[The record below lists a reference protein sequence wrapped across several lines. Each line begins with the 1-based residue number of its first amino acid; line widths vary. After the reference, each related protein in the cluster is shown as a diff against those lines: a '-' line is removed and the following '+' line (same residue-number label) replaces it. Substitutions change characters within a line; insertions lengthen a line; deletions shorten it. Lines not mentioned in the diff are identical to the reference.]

1 MSIAVFT
8 PEELTASRRRERMH
22 AKIERAR
29 LAVKAG
35 QQLPDGIVALG
46 GTLTEEEEKIIAKR
60 AAEELDD
67 EEASGAKGVQEEEY
81 GKHIPGLIYLGPK
94 KDDEAGLQLQFTE
107 EELRKMEEEERN
119 VKVTDME
126 WLHLSRHEAFFLAG
140 MLGVLE
146 VRDQEVSRHA
156 AVKHRDITTSSSF
169 SFFLRIE

>member
-1 MSIAVFT
+1 
-8 PEELTASRRRERMH
+8 MH

-67 EEASGAKGVQEEEY
+67 EEASGAKCIQEEEY

-94 KDDEAGLQLQFTE
+94 KDDEAGLQTQFTE

-119 VKVTDME
+119 VKVMDME

-140 MLGVLE
+140 MLGVLV
-146 VRDQEVSRHA
+146 VRDQEVSRDA

-169 SFFLRIE
+169 SFFPNSGSSDPLTRLVY